1 MLKVGDVAPAV
12 SAQDAD
18 GNRWS
23 LTDAVERGPLVLYF
37 YPADFTP
44 VCTREACAF
53 RDSFAALD
61 AANVQIVGVSPQGM
75 ASHRRFREQYAL
87 PFTLLADERKE
98 IVRAFGVDGPFGFGV
113 RRVTFLIGTD
123 RRIVNRA
130 VADFS
135 IGSHMDLIKEV
146 IAAR

>member
-1 MLKVGDVAPAV
+1 MLRVGDFAPDV
-12 SAQDAD
+12 SAEDSD
-18 GNRWS
+18 GKAWS
-23 LTDAVERGPLVLYF
+23 LTDALGRGEVVMYF

-53 RDSFAALD
+53 RDVYTELD
-61 AANVQIVGVSPQGM
+61 AANVQIVGISPQGA
-75 ASHRRFREQYAL
+75 ASHQRFREQYAL
-87 PFTLLADERKE
+87 PFPLLADERKE

-123 RRIVNRA
+123 RRIVNRV

-135 IGSHMDLIKEV
+135 VGSHMDLIKEV